1 MRRKILWWLVVSIMV
16 YTAGCNPVQ
25 PMTPQSTPRE
35 TPMPTHAATSTL
47 PKAVKTLVVVPSTQI
62 TQVNTV
68 NIQLPSSNPLVVQAM
83 KDLARRLT
91 VGLDEITVIRAE
103 AVVWSDG
110 GLGCPRPGMAYIQV
124 QQEGMRIVLSVAGK
138 EYHYHSGE
146 TRPPFLCENPTPSE

>member
-1 MRRKILWWLVVSIMV
+1 MS
-16 YTAGCNPVQ
+16 
-25 PMTPQSTPRE
+25 
-35 TPMPTHAATSTL
+35 
-47 PKAVKTLVVVPSTQI
+47 
-62 TQVNTV
+62 
-68 NIQLPSSNPLVVQAM
+68 IQLPSSNPMVVQAM

-91 VGLDEITVIRAE
+91 VGLDAITLIRAE
-103 AVVWSDG
+103 AVVWPDG